1 MKLIQT
7 NQNEIPETLE
17 HDNETLKSYLYRSL
31 IADDFLDI
39 YFIENKPC
47 NEIERKLAKALKK
60 VFTSEDF
67 ENQGLRLTDDI
78 NISDAV
84 IFMLSEH
91 LSEESVQT
99 IQNLDDDV
107 VKIGFITSA
116 AQNQYDF
123 TDIDNLLLVTQG
135 VNSHFPLKKLK
146 NVLKISKD
154 TKIVGLPLSPFINVA
169 RESNVRNYLTLD
181 FQKYTAEI
189 GLYELIATSLP
200 SQYSGVKIKCPD
212 IDTAIKLKDHFIYT
226 ADENIF
232 VDEKSQVCITDNSQ
246 TTKEDE
252 VLQQHA
258 TIKLLK
264 IIRQTLEANQ

>member
-1 MKLIQT
+1 MKLIQPT
-7 NQNEIPETLE
+7 QNEIPETLE

-31 IADDFLDI
+31 IADDYLDV
-39 YFIENKPC
+39 YFIENSPC
-47 NEIERKLAKALKK
+47 NEIERKLAKALKTI
-60 VFTSEDF
+60 FTSEDF

-107 VKIGFITSA
+107 VKIGFVTSA
-116 AQNQYDF
+116 AQNKYDF
-123 TDIDNLLLVTQG
+123 TDIENLLLVTQG
-135 VNSHFPLKKLK
+135 VKSQFPLRKLK
-146 NVLKISKD
+146 SILKISKD
-154 TKIVGLPLSPFINVA
+154 TKIVGLPLSPFINVS
-169 RESNVRNYLTLD
+169 RESNVENYLTID

-189 GLYELIATSLP
+189 GLYEMIATSLP
-200 SQYSGVKIKCPD
+200 SQYSGIEIKCPD
-212 IDTAIKLKDHFIYT
+212 VETAIKLKDHFIYT
-226 ADENIF
+226 ADENAF
-232 VDEKSQVCITDNSQ
+232 VVKSAVFIKDNPQ
-246 TTKEDE
+246 LTKEDE
-252 VLQQHA
+252 VLQKHA